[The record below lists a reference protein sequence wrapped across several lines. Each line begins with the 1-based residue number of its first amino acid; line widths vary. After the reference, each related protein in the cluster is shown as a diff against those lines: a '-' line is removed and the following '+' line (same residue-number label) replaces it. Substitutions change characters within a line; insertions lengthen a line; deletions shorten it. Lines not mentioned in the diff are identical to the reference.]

1 MERDRSL
8 ATVLFTD
15 IVGSTERAAE
25 LRDAGWRDLRQKHDR
40 RVRRELRRFGGREV
54 NTAGDSFLATFTRP
68 ARAIACAGA
77 IRAAVRELGLEIRAG
92 LHMGELEGARRDLG
106 GLALNIGARVAA
118 EAAPGEILV
127 SGSVHDALAGSQFD
141 FEDRGVRPLKG
152 VPGEWRLFA
161 VTNVSA
167 DTYEVPSREWLPE
180 LTARHIKMG
189 TGVLGL
195 LAAVGAIHLA
205 TRDSSRIDPEAAL
218 AAGAAPGIAVMPFQV
233 ADPNLAVWREGLVDL
248 LTTNLDGV
256 GGLRAIDSRT
266 VLAQWHEGVSKGQV
280 PDLETILKIA
290 RDAGGSYAVVGSA
303 VTIGPNVRLSADV
316 YEVAKSRAIGAARA
330 EGPPDSLYTLV
341 DCLSLEVLRAILK
354 EDADKL
360 PAVPDLSSVTTTS
373 FPALRAYLDGEALF
387 RKAEFEGAEAEF
399 RRAVEADS
407 TFARAWLGVVQAA
420 EWITD
425 PRELVDEIDRALAL
439 SDRLS
444 QRERMMAEVFR
455 AILLGSWFRAR
466 DLAQEFVHSYPDDP
480 DGWYLLSWTYSP
492 SHSAVPGDPAD
503 GERAIRRAVQL
514 DPTFAPYQIGLLQSA
529 FERAD
534 REEATEQLAV
544 YARLAPEDRVTLES
558 LRLAYALVWGDSAA
572 RARAWKAVDTL
583 DAGILRPAAGT
594 LLNARFLPVSEALH
608 RETLTRLDKTSLCA
622 FCLTWILVW
631 EGKIQEAMR
640 FVDHPLMPPM
650 GRKRWAYQLHFFRV
664 ATLPDT
670 LQRELAFQAA
680 DTTSWFLS
688 GAFAADRGRWSEHTA
703 VVQAFRAA
711 ARRAGRDSIDS
722 RAFSGAADALE
733 GYGLWR
739 RGKAREAL
747 PLLTAGQR
755 NMIGYALPPVW
766 NKFVCW
772 WIGHLYLALDRP
784 AEAIPYLE
792 KAPFGSLDPFTAYE
806 MGRAYAELGE
816 KRKAVEAYQY
826 ALLAW
831 RDADP
836 VLQPRI
842 ETARREIARLDGS
855 RE

>member
-1 MERDRSL
+1 MERHRSL

-25 LRDAGWRDLRQKHDR
+25 LRDAGWRDLRQEHDR
-40 RVRRELRRFGGREV
+40 RVRRELRRFGGHEV

-68 ARAIACAGA
+68 ARAITCAGA

-92 LHMGELEGARRDLG
+92 LHMGELEGAGRELG

-127 SGSVHDALAGSQFD
+127 SGSVHDALAGSAFD

-152 VPGEWRLFA
+152 VPGQWRLFA

-167 DTYEVPSREWLPE
+167 DTHEVPSPGWLPE
-180 LTARHIKMG
+180 LTARHLQVG
-189 TGVLGL
+189 TGVIAL
-195 LAAVGAIHLA
+195 LAVIGAIHLA
-205 TRDSSRIDPEAAL
+205 TRDSSHIDSEAAM
-218 AAGAAPGIAVMPFQV
+218 AAGAAPGIAVLPFQV
-233 ADPNLAVWREGLVDL
+233 ADPNLAVWREGIVDL
-248 LTTNLDGV
+248 LTANLDGV

-266 VLAQWHEGVSKGQV
+266 VLAEWHEDVSKEQL

-303 VTIGPNVRLSADV
+303 VTIGANVRLSADV
-316 YEVAKSRAIGAARA
+316 YELASHRAIGVARA

-341 DCLSLEVLRAILK
+341 DGLSLEVVRAILK
-354 EDADKL
+354 EDAEKL
-360 PAVPDLSSVTTTS
+360 PVVPDLASVTTRS
-373 FPALRAYLDGEALF
+373 FPALKAYLEGEALL
-387 RKAEFEGAEAEF
+387 RKAEFEEAEAEF

-420 EWITD
+420 EWISD
-425 PRELVDEIDRALAL
+425 PSELVDEIDRVLTL
-439 SDRLS
+439 SDRLT
-444 QRERMMAEVFR
+444 QRERMMAEAFR

-492 SHSAVPGDPAD
+492 HSVVPGDPAD
-503 GERAIRRAVQL
+503 GERAIRRAIQL
-514 DPTFAPYQIGLLQSA
+514 DPTFAPYRQGLLWSS
-529 FERAD
+529 FHDAD
-534 REEATEQLAV
+534 REEVTEQLAV

-583 DAGILRPAAGT
+583 DAGILRPAAAS

-608 RETLTRLDKTSLCA
+608 SETLSRLDKTSLCA

-640 FVDHPLMPPM
+640 FLDHPLMPPM
-650 GRKRWAYQLHFFRV
+650 GRKRWAYQLHFFR
-664 ATLPDT
+664 ATTLPDT

-680 DTTSWFLS
+680 DTTSWFFA
-688 GAFAADRGRWSEHTA
+688 GAFAADRGRWSEHAA

-722 RAFSGAADALE
+722 RALSGAANALE

-739 RGKAREAL
+739 RGKARGAL

-755 NMIGYALPPVW
+755 NMIGHAPPTVW
-766 NKFVCW
+766 NPFVCW
-772 WIGHLYLALDRP
+772 WVGHLFLDLDRP
-784 AEAIPYLE
+784 AEAIPYLH

-806 MGRAYAELGE
+806 MGGAYAELGE
-816 KRKAVEAYQY
+816 NRKALEAYQY
-826 ALLAW
+826 VLLAW
-831 RDADP
+831 RNADP

-842 ETARREIARLDGS
+842 ETARREVARLGGS